1 MKRLL
6 TISVPQWGDET
17 ISIVEVDHFLH
28 RVDAIERSTTLNDG
42 NGSVELPALK
52 VGSKNFYYILEK
64 KHLFA
69 LWDNESEALAL
80 DEFYF
85 RKIYPVM
92 NGAGD
97 DDEMDILNFD
107 CLINRYL
114 KGEPIVS
121 KEEERILCEYFSF
134 ANSQE
139 LGDARLC
146 NLDKG
151 LVHGKV

>member
-6 TISVPQWGDET
+6 TVSNQEWGDET
-17 ISIVEVDHFLH
+17 LSIVEVDHFLH
-28 RVDAIERSTTLNDG
+28 RVDAVEWSLALNAG
-42 NGSVELPALK
+42 NGSIELPALK
-52 VGSKNFYYILEK
+52 IGSQNFYQILEK
-64 KHLFA
+64 KHLFI
-69 LWDNESEALAL
+69 LWDNESIPLVL
-80 DEFYF
+80 DKSYF

-97 DDEMDILNFD
+97 NDEMDILNFD

-121 KEEERILCEYFSF
+121 KEEERVLCDYFIF
-134 ANSQE
+134 ANSLE
-139 LGDARLC
+139 LGDMRMC

-151 LVHGKV
+151 LVDA

>member
-6 TISVPQWGDET
+6 TISNPQWGNET
-17 ISIVEVDHFLH
+17 LNIVEVDHFLH
-28 RVDAIERSTTLNDG
+28 RVDAVEWSLSLVNGDG
-42 NGSVELPALK
+42 SIDLPALK
-52 VGSKNFYYILEK
+52 IGSQNFYYILEK
-64 KHLFA
+64 KHLFV
-69 LWDNESEALAL
+69 LWDNESVPLAL
-80 DEFYF
+80 DKSYF